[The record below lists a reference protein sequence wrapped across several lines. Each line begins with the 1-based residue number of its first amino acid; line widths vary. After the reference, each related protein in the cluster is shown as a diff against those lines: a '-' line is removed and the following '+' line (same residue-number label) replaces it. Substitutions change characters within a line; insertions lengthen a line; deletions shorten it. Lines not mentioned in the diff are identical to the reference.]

1 MPAETRTETYSIP
14 ARAYAMGKQYTYNFT
29 FTLNKVEFVLD
40 NDLDVS
46 GWGNPETVDE
56 PADIPV
62 Q

>member
-40 NDLDVS
+40 DADVS
-46 GWGNPETVDE
+46 GWGNPDSL